1 MHMDI
6 EEVEGLLLEK
16 EKKLDEHIREERAIV
31 RLCSHSIKETQ
42 KGNLDEARKLAQD
55 ARKKMDLLPRLPCR
69 GRHMEQEYAEAIA
82 FIAVVDGQNIL
93 GHKEIGVGPEAY
105 LLGLLDCIGEIKRVV
120 FESLRHGDR
129 AKAEAYFTKMEE
141 IYEGVGR
148 LHFSS
153 ALVSEL
159 RRKQDVMRMQV
170 EDARGK
176 LIK

>member
-1 MHMDI
+1 MDI
-6 EEVEGLLLEK
+6 DEVEGLLLEK

-42 KGNLDEARKLAQD
+42 KGNLEEAKKLAGD
-55 ARKKMDLLPRLPCR
+55 ARKKMDLLPPLPCR
-69 GRHMEQEYAEAIA
+69 GRIVEQEYAEAIA
-82 FIAVVDGQNIL
+82 FIAVLEGQTIP
-93 GHKEIGVGPEAY
+93 GHKEIGVRPEAY
-105 LLGLLDCIGEIKRVV
+105 LLGLLDCVGELKRVV

-129 AKAEAYFTKMEE
+129 AKAETYFAKMEE

-159 RRKQDVMRMQV
+159 RRKQDVARIQV

>member
-1 MHMDI
+1 M
-6 EEVEGLLLEK
+6 EK
-16 EKKLDEHIREERAIV
+16 EKKLDEHIREERTIV

-42 KGNLDEARKLAQD
+42 KGNLGEAKKLAGD
-55 ARKKMDLLPRLPCR
+55 ARKKMDSLPRLPCR

-82 FIAVVDGQNIL
+82 FIAVIEGKEIP
-93 GHKEIGVGPEAY
+93 GHEEIGVGPEAY

-120 FESLRHGDR
+120 FESLRHGNRDD
-129 AKAEAYFTKMEE
+129 AERHFTKMEE